1 VIGSCIVGFDH
12 ATKVLAPV
20 GWAINSGEPLDAVT
34 EILGAGGVVV
44 STFPLGGILLGLIFA
59 IPSYVIFLY
68 FFRNLISWRTSR
80 RLSKV

>member
-1 VIGSCIVGFDH
+1 MGFDH

-20 GWAINSGEPLDAVT
+20 GRAINSGEPLDAVT

-44 STFPLGGILLGLIFA
+44 SAFPLGGILLGLIFA

-68 FFRNLISWRTSR
+68 FFRVLISWRTSR